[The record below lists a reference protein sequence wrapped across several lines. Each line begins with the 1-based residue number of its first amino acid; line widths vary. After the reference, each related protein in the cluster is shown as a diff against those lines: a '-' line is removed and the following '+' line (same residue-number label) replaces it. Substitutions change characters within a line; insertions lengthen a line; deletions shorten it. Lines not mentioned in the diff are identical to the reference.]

1 MEVVINR
8 HGLAAAP
15 VTPQLFGN
23 AGKEHMEKYGE
34 IYMACNSLYAHENN
48 NYMHMKI
55 IHNYC

>member
-34 IYMACNSLYAHENN
+34 IQCIVPEN
-48 NYMHMKI
+48 I
-55 IHNYC
+55 DIHHKEG

>member
-1 MEVVINR
+1 MDKHMEVVINR

-34 IYMACNSLYAHENN
+34 IYDIYVTVCMQ
-48 NYMHMKI
+48 MKI
-55 IHNYC
+55 WIGY